1 MAFIEFVNLTVK
13 KRERRSRCEREFADK
28 VDL

>member
-13 KRERRSRCEREFADK
+13 KRERRSMWTGICW
-28 VDL
+28 